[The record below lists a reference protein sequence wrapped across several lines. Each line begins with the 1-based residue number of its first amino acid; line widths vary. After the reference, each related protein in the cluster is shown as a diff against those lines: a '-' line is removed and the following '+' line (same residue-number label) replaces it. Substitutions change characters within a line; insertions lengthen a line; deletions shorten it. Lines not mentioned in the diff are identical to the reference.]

1 MTAAAGAAAAMATG
15 LGIGLDEQQ
24 VVSPEIRHLLPRR
37 HQVRLSTMPLASSSS
52 SSPKGSNVGSATN
65 WGTGRKTA
73 VQVST
78 PYNVPEKCFSEYIF
92 SHIDAKRIFFC
103 VFYVLRFLE
112 NFLNSARP
120 TIECIRKTF
129 LVSRFSVNRK
139 KALISF
145 RNNLESSNIHF

>member
-1 MTAAAGAAAAMATG
+1 MATG
-15 LGIGLDEQQ
+15 LGVGLDKQQ
-24 VVSPEIRHLLPRR
+24 VVSPEIRHLLPHR
-37 HQVRLSTMPLASSSS
+37 HQVRLSTMPLASSS

-103 VFYVLRFLE
+103 VFYVLPFLE
-112 NFLNSARP
+112 NFLNSATQRRILRP

-145 RNNLESSNIHF
+145 RNDLESSNITLSGYS